1 MKLLLI
7 DNTNS
12 EDIINV
18 CLPLKYDNDLLV
30 HTNFN
35 LSEYHINTTTT
46 ELVRVIKV
54 FNPDMVLVYGQN
66 IRFII
71 ERLILLKPSKF
82 FIISILKELEEQQDN
97 LDFIIKHSIKVLTYD
112 EKTYESIKEKSSK
125 EIILI
130 QNEEDTFKNLLNNLI
145 KNKPV
150 FEVVVRPT
158 KYGLMGYVKND
169 LWFIMDLVN
178 RSAVYEANLIED
190 HLTDIIKN
198 SKYIFDIGA
207 HCGSHTIVYSS
218 MNPDAII
225 QCFEPQSVMYHTL
238 LLNIRSNNRHRVNP
252 HNMALGREVGIL
264 RLSNSIADGP
274 NEFQPIDFTSNNFYN
289 LGGMQIGTDGE
300 EVLCDV
306 LDNYDYGGCD
316 FIKIDVEGF
325 EALVFAGGQN
335 LIKKYRP
342 SILFEHNNKT
352 VKEEVKEKLGL
363 SDVDLDVFAMLRSLG
378 YTEFIKVNN
387 DNYLTR

>member
-7 DNTNS
+7 DDTNS
-12 EDIINV
+12 QDILNV

-30 HTNFN
+30 STKYD
-35 LSEYHINTTTT
+35 LSEYHINTTTKD
-46 ELVRVIKV
+46 LVKVISV
-54 FNPDMVLVYGQN
+54 FNPEMVLVYGKN
-66 IRFII
+66 VYNII
-71 ERLILLKPSKF
+71 ERLVLMRPNKF
-82 FIISILKELEEQQDN
+82 FIISIIKELEDN

-112 EKTYESIKEKSSK
+112 EKTYQNIKEKPSK

-130 QNEEDTFKNLLNNLI
+130 QNEEETFKNLLKNLK
-145 KNKPV
+145 KNRPV
-150 FEVVVRPT
+150 FEAVVRPT

-178 RSAVYEANLIED
+178 RGAVYEATLIEE
-190 HLTDIIKN
+190 HLIDIIKN

-218 MNPDAII
+218 INPDAII

-238 LLNIRSNNRHRVNP
+238 LLNIRNNNRHKVKL

-264 RLSNSIADGP
+264 RLSNSISDGP

-325 EALVFAGGQN
+325 EAIVFSGGQN

-342 SILFEHNNKT
+342 TILFEHNNKR
-352 VKEEVKEKLGL
+352 VKEEVREKLGL
-363 SDVDLDVFAMLRSLG
+363 SHVDLDVFSMLRSLG

>member
-12 EDIINV
+12 QDIINV
-18 CLPLKYDNDLLV
+18 CLPLKYENDLLV

-66 IRFII
+66 ISFII

-82 FIISILKELEEQQDN
+82 FIISILKEQQYN
-97 LDFIIKHSIKVLTYD
+97 LDFIIKHSIKVVTYD
-112 EKTYESIKEKSSK
+112 EKTYQSIKEKPSK
-125 EIILI
+125 DIILI
-130 QNEEDTFKNLLNNLI
+130 QNEEETFKNLLNNLL

-150 FEVVVRPT
+150 FEAVVRPT

-178 RSAVYEANLIED
+178 RGAIYEANLIED
-190 HLTDIIKN
+190 HLTNIIKN

-238 LLNIRSNNRHRVNP
+238 LLNIRNNNRNRVNA

-325 EALVFAGGQN
+325 ESLVFAGGQN